1 MKTSNLDFTPK
12 GLYIGGDWQES
23 ASGKTFESI
32 NPSTGDNL
40 GDVPM
45 ADEADVDRAV
55 ATAKTAFAD
64 WSRTPIQERADLLEK
79 LGSRM
84 RELRDE
90 IGLMDS
96 LDVGNTLSG
105 MKDDVDWSADSYRYF
120 AGLIRQIKGE
130 TFSERPGHLNLTR
143 RQPYGVVAK
152 INPFN
157 HPFRFCAEK
166 SAAAL
171 AAGNTVVL
179 KGSDQAPLTSLRFG
193 ELCQEILP
201 PASSTC

>member
-23 ASGKTFESI
+23 SSGKTFESI
-32 NPSTGDNL
+32 SPSTKDKL

-55 ATAKTAFAD
+55 AAAKTAFAD

-79 LGSRM
+79 LGARM

-90 IGLMDS
+90 LGLIDS
-96 LDVGNTLSG
+96 LDGGNALSG
-105 MKDDVDWSADSYRYF
+105 MKGDVDWSADSYRYF

-152 INPFN
+152 INPSN

-171 AAGNTVVL
+171 AAGNMVVL
-179 KGSDQAPLTSLRFG
+179 KGSDQAPLSSLCFG
-193 ELCQEILP
+193 
-201 PASSTC
+201 